1 MSDNIFTGCIP
12 ALMTPCTAAREP
24 DFDALVA
31 KGRELI
37 DIGMSAVVYCG
48 SMGDWPLL
56 TEAQRQEGVAR
67 LAAAGVPTIVGTGAV
82 NSRVAVSHAAHAA
95 KVGAQGLMVIPRVL
109 SRGASATAQKAH
121 FAAILK
127 AAPNLPAVIYNS
139 PYYGFATR
147 AELFFELRCEHPNLI
162 GCKEC
167 GGGADL
173 RYAAEYITSQDDNV
187 SLMVGVDTQVV
198 HGFVNCNATGAI
210 TGVGNALP
218 REVLQLVA
226 LSKQAAKG
234 DAKARRQA
242 LELEAA
248 LAVLSS
254 FDEGCD
260 LVLYYKYLMV
270 LNGERGYALHFTKP
284 IASARPSVVMPKAS
298 TRCSASGTPTG
309 RRSRMS
315 RDNRCAAAVL
325 ARPTLRFPGCSHDS
339 NGQAAARPAIP
350 LQHSRRAP
358 DRRHRRGRRGHHRRR
373 LRLAV
378 GTPRAPGHRHRPAAT
393 RHGRLLW
400 QRRPPGDRASIP
412 HRRPIDPQALAR
424 DADGPHGPAAPGLEI
439 PAPRPALVCAFAAEP
454 APGQLPAH
462 GRRDSRAE

>member
-82 NSRVAVSHAAHAA
+82 NSREAVSHAAHE
-95 KVGAQGLMVIPRVL
+95 
-109 SRGASATAQKAH
+109 AH

-147 AELFFELRCEHPNLI
+147 AELFFELRREHPNLI
-162 GCKEC
+162 GYKEF

-270 LNGERGYALHFTKP
+270 LNGERGYALHFNET
-284 IASARPSVVMPKAS
+284 
-298 TRCSASGTPTG
+298 
-309 RRSRMS
+309 
-315 RDNRCAAAVL
+315 
-325 ARPTLRFPGCSHDS
+325 DS
-339 NGQAAARPAIP
+339 LSEA
-350 LQHSRRAP
+350 
-358 DRRHRRGRRGHHRRR
+358 
-373 LRLAV
+373 
-378 GTPRAPGHRHRPAAT
+378 
-393 RHGRLLW
+393 
-400 QRRPPGDRASIP
+400 QRRYAES
-412 HRRPIDPQALAR
+412 QYALFRQWYANWS
-424 DADGPHGPAAPGLEI
+424 
-439 PAPRPALVCAFAAEP
+439 AEQNV
-454 APGQLPAH
+454 A
-462 GRRDSRAE
+462 